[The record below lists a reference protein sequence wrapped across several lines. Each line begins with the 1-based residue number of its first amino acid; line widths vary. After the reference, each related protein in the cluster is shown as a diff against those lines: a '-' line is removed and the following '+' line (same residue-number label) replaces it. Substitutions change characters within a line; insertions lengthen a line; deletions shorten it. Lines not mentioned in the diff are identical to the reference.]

1 MIPILFNAT
10 ATTFTTHGIGNMA
23 EAISCEVTKD
33 GMMYE
38 LQMTYPVTGKRFAD
52 IVERNI
58 VVAKPDLLDN
68 PQPFRIYRITK
79 PIDGRITL
87 YARHINY
94 DMAGIPVS
102 NFTATSAADFATKI
116 KSNALVSCPFSF
128 STDIVDSYTLKIE
141 EPDVMRS
148 LLGGKD
154 RSWQGVY
161 GGDIVFNG
169 YNVQLKQNGGQD
181 RDITVRYG
189 VDIVDA
195 QMERDIAEVYTG
207 IIPFYKGNVNNAQTE
222 TQEEIIVI
230 GDVQN
235 ASGTFNYT
243 KVQPVDIS
251 SLIQTENPSKAQVN
265 AAGQLWLS
273 GNDIGKTLVSLTLDY
288 AQINNKVV
296 QLYDYI
302 TVDIPKLGVTVKS
315 KVIKTVFDVLKERY
329 TSIDVGDNKGKLS
342 RDLYDASRLKH
353 GTLKSE
359 RIANASIGAS
369 KLGAGSVGSGA
380 LAKWAV
386 KDDKMAKDSVTINA
400 IKDGAVI
407 TDKIANDAVTTPKII
422 ADAIIAEKIRN
433 GEVITDK
440 IRDNAVTMGKVLD
453 KAITYAKL
461 SEDLQIFVTDILAAN
476 AIYSAVIDNNGAIR
490 TSSLTTGVI
499 YINGVQGIWN
509 RVAIQPPSTYYEY
522 TTCWVQGDDSTGY
535 YVQAPHTVVNGVT
548 QYVNCLFPAQYE

>member
-10 ATTFTTHGIGNMA
+10 DTTFTTHGIGNMA

-79 PIDGRITL
+79 PIDGRISL

-116 KSNALVSCPFSF
+116 KNNALVPCPFNF
-128 STDIVDSYTLKIE
+128 STDIVDSYDLKIE

-154 RSWQGVY
+154 MTWQGVY

-353 GTLKSE
+353 GTL
-359 RIANASIGAS
+359 
-369 KLGAGSVGSGA
+369 
-380 LAKWAV
+380 
-386 KDDKMAKDSVTINA
+386 
-400 IKDGAVI
+400 
-407 TDKIANDAVTTPKII
+407 
-422 ADAIIAEKIRN
+422 
-433 GEVITDK
+433 
-440 IRDNAVTMGKVLD
+440 TMGFISKYLF
-453 KAITYAKL
+453 AL
-461 SEDLQIFVTDILAAN
+461 SAFRANIKMVPTLIILALSTVLMSS
-476 AIYSAVIDNNGAIR
+476 SAMMSPFFTG
-490 TSSLTTGVI
+490 SLTLTLI
-499 YINGVQGIWN
+499 SSTST
-509 RVAIQPPSTYYEY
+509 PSGTRSSSGSRSSRMPVPE
-522 TTCWVQGDDSTGY
+522 
-535 YVQAPHTVVNGVT
+535 TVVLIEPVLA
-548 QYVNCLFPAQYE
+548 V

>member
-10 ATTFTTHGIGNMA
+10 DTTFTAHGIGNLS

-38 LQMTYPVTGKRFAD
+38 LQMSYPVTGKRFTD
-52 IVERNI
+52 IAERNI
-58 VVAKPDLLDN
+58 ILAKPDCIDN

-79 PIDGRITL
+79 PIDGRISI

-116 KSNALVSCPFSF
+116 RSNALVACPFSF
-128 STDIVDSYTLKIE
+128 STDIVDSYTLTIE

-161 GGDIVFNG
+161 GGDIVFDG

-195 QMERDIAEVYTG
+195 QMERDIADVYTG
-207 IIPFYKGNVNNAQTE
+207 IIPFYKGKVNNSETE
-222 TQEEIIVI
+222 TQTDIIVI
-230 GDVQN
+230 GDIQN

-243 KVQPVDIS
+243 KVEPVDIS
-251 SLIQTENPSKAQVN
+251 SLIAVESPTKAQVN

-288 AQINNKVV
+288 VQTNGKAV

-302 TVDIPKLGVTVKS
+302 TVEIPKLGISVKA
-315 KVIKTVFDVLKERY
+315 KVIKTVFDVLRERNK
-329 TSIDVGDNKGKLS
+329 SIDVGDNRGKLS

-359 RIANASIGAS
+359 RIADASISGS
-369 KLGAGSVGSGA
+369 KLGSGAVGSGNI
-380 LAKWAV
+380 AKWAV

-400 IKDGAVI
+400 IKDGAVV

-509 RVAIQPPSTYYEY
+509 RVAIQPPSTYYDY

-535 YVQAPHTVVNGVT
+535 YVQAPYTVVNGVT